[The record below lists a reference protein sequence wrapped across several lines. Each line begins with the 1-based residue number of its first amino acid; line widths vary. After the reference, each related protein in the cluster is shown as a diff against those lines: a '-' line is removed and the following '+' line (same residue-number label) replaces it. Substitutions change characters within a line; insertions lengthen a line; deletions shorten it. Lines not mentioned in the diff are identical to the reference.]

1 MKKVLFVFFL
11 LIAGA
16 VGLLVFGNQGG
27 GGIGFSFKLPSL
39 FGGGS
44 GGSKGND
51 SSGFGAVD
59 PNKNEDARFLFDRT
73 TDFLED
79 IRFKDFD
86 KAASYS
92 SSQDRKNVNMTRALT
107 RLFVVPPES
116 LDILESEIVSVEL
129 DRSASR
135 GRVKTHSRVKIL
147 NANRL
152 EEPEIIF
159 YWHKDPKEGWVMK
172 LESSVN
178 PQ

>member
-11 LIAGA
+11 LVAGA
-16 VGLLVFGNQGG
+16 VGLLVFGNSSGG
-27 GGIGFSFKLPSL
+27 GFSFKLPSI
-39 FGGGS
+39 GGLLGGDKPPKGS
-44 GGSKGND
+44 D
-51 SSGFGAVD
+51 SSGMGAVD
-59 PNKNEDARFLFDRT
+59 PNKDDDARFLFDRT

-79 IRFKDFD
+79 IRYKDFD

-92 SSQDRKNVNMTRALT
+92 SSEDRKNVNMTRALT

-116 LDILESEIVSVEL
+116 LDILESEVRSVEL
-129 DRSASR
+129 DRSRTR

-147 NANRL
+147 NLNQFK
-152 EEPEIIF
+152 EPEIIF

>member
-16 VGLLVFGNQGG
+16 VALLVFGNSGG
-27 GGIGFSFKLPSL
+27 GFSFKLPSFSNL
-39 FGGGS
+39 FGGDKPKDG
-44 GGSKGND
+44 D

-59 PNKNEDARFLFDRT
+59 PNLDNDAKFIYDRT

-92 SSQDRKNVNMTRALT
+92 SSADRKNVNMTRALT
-107 RLFVVPPES
+107 RLFVIPPES
-116 LDILESEIVSVEL
+116 LDILSSEIISVEL
-129 DRSASR
+129 DRSKTR

-147 NANRL
+147 NANRFQ
-152 EEPEIIF
+152 EPEVIF

-178 PQ
+178 PH